1 MKQEMIQR
9 ARSAFKEILAEMEN
23 PQHELIKRDPQIESL
38 AEQIIRHVEAA
49 RKPENWPVYEYPD
62 EFEKYHP
69 EDHQLWIWLFFRAAL
84 INPEF
89 ADVLCFL
96 RTRGSQLLPDD
107 EFGYVIRPIIHE
119 EHGFKSQAEYNQM
132 KEPLNSYGSS
142 LVALLREMRLRV
154 KAGGILDRGELVQ
167 GGLMDLVDNL
177 GRE

>member
-69 EDHQLWIWLFFRAAL
+69 EDHQLWIWLFLRAAL

-96 RTRGSQLLPDD
+96 RTRGCQLIPDK
-107 EFGYVIRPIIHE
+107 EFGYVIRPIIHAAY
-119 EHGFKSQAEYNQM
+119 GFKSQAEYDQM
-132 KEPLNSYGSS
+132 KEPLQDYSDQ
-142 LVALLREMRLRV
+142 LVSLLREMRLRM
-154 KAGGILDRGELVQ
+154 KNGGLLNSKEFVQ
-167 GGLMDLVDNL
+167 GSLMDYVDKN
-177 GRE
+177 G

>member
-1 MKQEMIQR
+1 M
-9 ARSAFKEILAEMEN
+9 
-23 PQHELIKRDPQIESL
+23 
-38 AEQIIRHVEAA
+38 
-49 RKPENWPVYEYPD
+49 
-62 EFEKYHP
+62 
-69 EDHQLWIWLFFRAAL
+69 
-84 INPEF
+84 
-89 ADVLCFL
+89 
-96 RTRGSQLLPDD
+96 
-107 EFGYVIRPIIHE
+107 IRPIIHE

>member
-1 MKQEMIQR
+1 MMEIQR
-9 ARSAFKEILAEMEN
+9 MKSAFEEILAEWQQ
-23 PQHELIKRDPQIESL
+23 PKLQTLQRDPD
-38 AEQIIRHVEAA
+38 IIKLVETIILRVEAQ

>member
-96 RTRGSQLLPDD
+96 RTRGCQLIPDK
-107 EFGYVIRPIIHE
+107 EFGYVIRPIIHAAY
-119 EHGFKSQAEYNQM
+119 GFKSQAEYDQM
-132 KEPLNSYGSS
+132 KEPLQDYSDQ
-142 LVALLREMRLRV
+142 LVSLLREMRLRM
-154 KAGGILDRGELVQ
+154 KNGGLLNSKEFVQ
-167 GGLMDLVDNL
+167 GSLMDYVDKN
-177 GRE
+177 G